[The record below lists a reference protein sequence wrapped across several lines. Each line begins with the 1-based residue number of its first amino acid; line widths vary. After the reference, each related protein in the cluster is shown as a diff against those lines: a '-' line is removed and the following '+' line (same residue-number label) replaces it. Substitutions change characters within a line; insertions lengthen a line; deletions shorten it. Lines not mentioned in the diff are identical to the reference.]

1 MAAGGL
7 AVVRR
12 AMTAVPTVRQAL
24 AQSGLVPVDGQ
35 ALLAHALGRDRAWLI
50 AHTGDVLARE
60 DADRFFAL
68 AKRRREGE
76 PVAYLTGWREF
87 WGLRLAVD
95 PSVLIP
101 RPETETL
108 VEVALARL
116 SAGGVPSVLDLGTG
130 SGAIALAV
138 AHERPLARVVATD
151 RSQAAIEVARANAQR
166 LGIAN
171 IAFAIGDWYD
181 ALLSATSTGFDL
193 IASNPP
199 YVAASDAHLHQGDLR
214 FEPIGALAA
223 GADGLDSL
231 RVIVAGAPARLA
243 AGGWL
248 LVEHGHDQSDA
259 VQRLFADAGLADITS
274 TRDLAGVPRVVAG
287 RRPLK
292 SGTGHV

>member
-1 MAAGGL
+1 
-7 AVVRR
+7 
-12 AMTAVPTVRQAL
+12 MTALPTVRQAL

-50 AHTGDVLARE
+50 AHAGDVLPRE

-68 AKRRREGE
+68 ARRRREGE

-101 RPETETL
+101 RAETETL
-108 VEVALARL
+108 VEMALARL
-116 SAGGVPSVLDLGTG
+116 SAGRVPSVLDLGTG

-138 AHERPLARVVATD
+138 AHERPLARVVASD
-151 RSQAAIEVARANAQR
+151 RSQAALEVARANAQR
-166 LGIAN
+166 LGITN
-171 IAFAIGDWYD
+171 IAFVSGDWYE
-181 ALLSATSTGFDL
+181 ALPPWTATGFDL

-199 YVAASDAHLHQGDLR
+199 YVAAGDVHLREGDLR

-223 GADGLDSL
+223 GADGLDAL

-243 AGGWL
+243 MGGWL
-248 LVEHGHDQSDA
+248 VVEHGYDQSDA
-259 VQRLFADAGLADITS
+259 VQCLFADAGLADIAS
-274 TRDLAGVPRVVAG
+274 GRDLAGIPRVVAG
-287 RRPLK
+287 RRP
-292 SGTGHV
+292 

>member
-1 MAAGGL
+1 
-7 AVVRR
+7 
-12 AMTAVPTVRQAL
+12 MTALPTVRQAL

-50 AHTGDVLARE
+50 AHAGDVLPRE

-68 AKRRREGE
+68 ARRRREGE

-101 RPETETL
+101 RAETETL
-108 VEVALARL
+108 VEMALARL
-116 SAGGVPSVLDLGTG
+116 SAGRVPSVLDLGTG

-138 AHERPLARVVATD
+138 AHERPLARVVASD
-151 RSQAAIEVARANAQR
+151 RSQAALEVARANAQR
-166 LGIAN
+166 LGITN
-171 IAFAIGDWYD
+171 IAFVSGDWYE
-181 ALLSATSTGFDL
+181 ALPPRTATGFDL

-199 YVAASDAHLHQGDLR
+199 YVAAGDVHLREGDLR

-223 GADGLDSL
+223 GADGLDAL

-243 AGGWL
+243 MGGWL
-248 LVEHGHDQSDA
+248 VVEHGYDQSDA
-259 VQRLFADAGLADITS
+259 VQCLFADAGLADIAS
-274 TRDLAGVPRVVAG
+274 GRDLAGIPRVVAG
-287 RRPLK
+287 RRP
-292 SGTGHV
+292 